1 MRGRLSMQTSQLS
14 QSSLLC
20 SLPAL
25 AGRSSDNLIAT
36 ELPPQYPH
44 FHHGMVNCATQP
56 WRHNSVVLTEYAI
69 RVSHKEVKL

>member
-1 MRGRLSMQTSQLS
+1 MQTPQLN

-25 AGRSSDNLIAT
+25 AGRCSDNLIAT

-44 FHHGMVNCATQP
+44 FGHCMVNGAMQP
-56 WRHNSVVLTEYAI
+56 WSHNPVVLTEYGI
-69 RVSHKEVKL
+69 MESRLEVKS

>member
-1 MRGRLSMQTSQLS
+1 MQPPPLN

-25 AGRSSDNLIAT
+25 AGRCSDNLIAT

-44 FHHGMVNCATQP
+44 VGHRMVDRALQP
-56 WRHNSVVLTEYAI
+56 WKHNSVVLTEYEI
-69 RVSHKEVKL
+69 VVSR